1 MWVAIGSISV
11 AFLGFFGSLTL
22 WLASARR
29 AAKGAEQDRRQRAY
43 SDLLVASLG
52 VTLRAQVMI
61 TVLKT
66 RSGLGE
72 EVAVMLGQ
80 RKQLDAMGLHDWM
93 NQDFGALTDAWSRAW
108 AYGTAAGVALA
119 NSLVDACGHVIEVV
133 TLADAEGRWNKVRQ
147 IVVGVDVGRLTAHW
161 DERMQ
166 LVAVARRDLAQH
178 MRSETGREAA
188 ELFGAG
194 ERALG

>member
-1 MWVAIGSISV
+1 MWVAIGS
-11 AFLGFFGSLTL
+11 LGGALVGVIGSLTL
-22 WLASARR
+22 WFASARR
-29 AAKGAEQDRRQRAY
+29 AGKGAEQDRRQRAY

-72 EVAVMLGQ
+72 GVAVMLGQ
-80 RKQLDAMGLHDWM
+80 RKQLDAMELHDWV

-108 AYGTAAGVALA
+108 SYGTAAGVALA
-119 NSLVDACGHVIEVV
+119 NSLVDACGQVVEVV
-133 TLADAEGRWNKVRQ
+133 TLADAQGRWDKARQ
-147 IVVGVDVGRLTAHW
+147 AMVGVDIGRLTTQW
-161 DERMQ
+161 DERMK

-178 MRSETGREAA
+178 LRSETGREAA
-188 ELFGAG
+188 ELFGTG